1 MKTRLSLSALALAC
15 ATLAGCQNL
24 PQGDLM
30 QHGMMAVKA
39 ATPVTAVSAPVASPT
54 SGPAQGSWRA
64 GRCSG
69 IAARP
74 SSA

>member
-39 ATPVTAVSAPVASPT
+39 
-54 SGPAQGSWRA
+54 
-64 GRCSG
+64 
-69 IAARP
+69 
-74 SSA
+74 

>member
-1 MKTRLSLSALALAC
+1 MKIRLSLSALALAC

-39 ATPVTAVSAPVASPT
+39 ANLS
-54 SGPAQGSWRA
+54 
-64 GRCSG
+64 
-69 IAARP
+69 
-74 SSA
+74 